1 MRTDMSKSLSGYERF
16 LVALLYISIDIGLFA
31 SVTIAGQMPVSAV
44 DFGAFRKAL
53 EESDDITA
61 MSLGSSIFSQLEKK
75 YKKDT
80 GFSAMKSKLMAAE
93 FLARQMKFQLQKA
106 TGKRM
111 LTVAAGLFDKK
122 EGDSRDL
129 SLLVAPAKS
138 FYETSAKL
146 FSSSVKIDGL
156 SDEEK
161 TFLLRY
167 YDLKL
172 RLLTISVAQAG
183 QNLAIAE
190 PSFNGAHDYALVLPL
205 LHSSA
210 EKPVNTDILPPWMR
224 QGEQL
229 EILSDSC
236 LLHFG
241 LVLPAMA
248 IEKRSAQGQQ
258 KPFSELDFYVSAAEK
273 CRQSESSP
281 HIAVDCLLKA
291 IDRAPDKAP
300 DIIVSLRF
308 DVVQVWL
315 DSENYVLAGGEAQK
329 IYDTFPDHK
338 EAGRAIWLHYYALSR
353 SNSADEILAHI
364 DEVLEDKRCDVYKA
378 KLMYIKW
385 WALRRKRDQTARVAG
400 FEYELLRQYGNDPM
414 FAPVLLSRATDLL
427 ARQDYNGARE
437 SLTRLSEKFP
447 STEAGAQARKML
459 HKLQATNDLR

>member
-1 MRTDMSKSLSGYERF
+1 MRTDMGKSLSGYERF
-16 LVALLYISIDIGLFA
+16 FVALLYISVDIGLFA
-31 SVTIAGQMPVSAV
+31 SVTIAGQMPVSTV
-44 DFGAFRKAL
+44 DFAAFRKAL

-61 MSLGSSIFSQLEKK
+61 MSLGNSIFSQLEKK
-75 YKKDT
+75 YKNDT
-80 GFSAMKSKLMAAE
+80 GFSAMKSKLVAAE

-106 TGKRM
+106 AGKRM

-138 FYETSAKL
+138 FYETSAEL
-146 FSSSVKIDGL
+146 FSNPVRIDGL
-156 SDEEK
+156 NDEERA
-161 TFLLRY
+161 FLSQH

-172 RLLTISVAQAG
+172 RHLTISVAQAG

-205 LHSSA
+205 LHSWS
-210 EKPVNTDILPPWMR
+210 ERSVNTDILPPWM
-224 QGEQL
+224 QESEQL

-248 IEKRSAQGQQ
+248 IESRSAQRQQ
-258 KPFSELDFYVSAAEK
+258 KPCSELDFYISAAEK
-273 CRQSESSP
+273 CRQSSP

-291 IDRAPDKAP
+291 TDRVPDKEP
-300 DIIVSLRF
+300 EKVVSLQL

-315 DSENYVLAGGEAQK
+315 DSENYALAAGQAQK
-329 IYDTFPDHK
+329 IYDSFPDHK

-385 WALRRKRDQTARVAG
+385 WALRRKRDQTARVAA
-400 FEYELLRQYGNDPM
+400 FEYELLKQYGNDPM
-414 FAPVLLSRATDLL
+414 FAPVLLSRATDFL

-437 SLTRLSEKFP
+437 SLRRLSEKFP
-447 STEAGAQARKML
+447 STEAGVQARKML
-459 HKLQATNDLR
+459 HKLQAADDP